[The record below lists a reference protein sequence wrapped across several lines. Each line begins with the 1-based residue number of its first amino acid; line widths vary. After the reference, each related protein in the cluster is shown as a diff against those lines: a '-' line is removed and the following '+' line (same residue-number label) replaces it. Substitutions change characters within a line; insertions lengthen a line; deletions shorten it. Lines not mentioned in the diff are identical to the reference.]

1 MNDMSQTETFEM
13 ADYFSLNESVISL
26 IESMDTTPVDFIYP
40 GKSGLV
46 GIYDRDKDTPESI
59 LTGKFVN
66 ASGVKLIMDELIN
79 PDVEDTRK
87 EKLIKTLSSKI
98 AETASYELNNSVNYK
113 DVPILFTVDML
124 VSRYP
129 YQGNPYIQKLYEAT
143 GNEVSSIRLL
153 NEETSPNFSPNPYN
167 IYSMTPFSSGERQVA
182 KNLIEISLASSD
194 EEIEEAMIH
203 FGQLLIE
210 CAESYGN
217 ADYVSEGK
225 LAQKTRTLA
234 RKAEKVV
241 DGKLRAVQR
250 KTKDV
255 STAVDKAID
264 PMQKFIDSTLKKIK
278 EADANERRNIIIKG
292 GALPKITRWVKRM
305 VGILAGAA
313 IGQVVP
319 VAAVIS
325 GIAFI
330 GFIATDKYLDK
341 RERTKL
347 LQEIEDELEMVNEK
361 IDDSRSDS
369 DRKKKYE
376 LMRIRNQLKRTQ
388 DKIRFGLK
396 Y

>member
-87 EKLIKTLSSKI
+87 EKLIKTLSFKI

-241 DGKLRAVQR
+241 DRKLRAVQR

-278 EADANERRNIIIKG
+278 DADANERRNIIIKG

-347 LQEIEDELEMVNEK
+347 LQEIEDELELVNEK